1 MTQTQANQSKDKI
14 DQIREMYKKALIEL
28 SRIQEERNKKINDIL
43 KNIDNRQ
50 VSLII
55 KDINSIQ

>member
-1 MTQTQANQSKDKI
+1 MTQTQTSHNKDKI
-14 DQIREMYKKALIEL
+14 EQIREMYKKALIEI
-28 SRIQEERNKKINDIL
+28 SRLQEERNRKINNIL

>member
-1 MTQTQANQSKDKI
+1 MTQTQISQNKDKI

-28 SRIQEERNKKINDIL
+28 SRIQEDRNKKINNIL

-55 KDINSIQ
+55 KDINSVQ